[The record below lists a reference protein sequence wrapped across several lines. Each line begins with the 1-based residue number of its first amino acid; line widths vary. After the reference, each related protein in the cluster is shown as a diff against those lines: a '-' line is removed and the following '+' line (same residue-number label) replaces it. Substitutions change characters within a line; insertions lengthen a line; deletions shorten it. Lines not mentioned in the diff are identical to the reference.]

1 MKFII
6 AQILGILVGVAS
18 LSCVQFKNE
27 KIVLAGQFLSNVFMA
42 GSCALLGGLA
52 GAWICVLAAIQ
63 TLLVYLANNAD
74 AEKAEKRKRVIS
86 VVFGLAYVAGT
97 FITYQRLADLAVCAC
112 ALLFTLTIV
121 QKDSGKMR
129 TIIIFNQTFWLFYDV
144 TIGAY
149 TNIITH
155 GLTLISTVTA
165 KLRLDKKKI

>member
-63 TLLVYLANNAD
+63 TLLVYRANNAD
-74 AEKAEKRKRVIS
+74 AEKAEKLLSENGYMNRICNVIAIDFS
-86 VVFGLAYVAGT
+86 DEVGGL
-97 FITYQRLADLAVCAC
+97 D
-112 ALLFTLTIV
+112 ALLEVFAESNINLDYVYTSFHRTTQIPVVILQSEELTVSESILRKKGYRIIDNV
-121 QKDSGKMR
+121 KDFLK
-129 TIIIFNQTFWLFYDV
+129 
-144 TIGAY
+144 
-149 TNIITH
+149 
-155 GLTLISTVTA
+155 
-165 KLRLDKKKI
+165 